1 MREMP
6 GGVRRISPEQG
17 GPVKG
22 VVSLMTISGAKKR
35 WQELLQF
42 PLGDRFSKPRTN
54 GLTMIIDKGLG
65 LGETRDL
72 LNLAGDYIDFFKLGF
87 GTSAL
92 YYNEVLEEKIH
103 LVSSRGVH
111 IYPGGTFLEV
121 AILQDKLRQY
131 LAMARDFGFTAIE
144 VSDGTIDLDL
154 KTRAEAITTAA
165 EMGFKVLSEVG
176 KKDPND
182 EFEIKE
188 IVQLVNHDLNYGAS
202 HVIVEGRESGKAV
215 GLYDK
220 EGNLILSDLEEL
232 VHSIG
237 DATRL
242 IWEAPIK
249 EQQQELVIRFGPNVN
264 IGNVNPHEVLALEA
278 LRVGLRADTLKSVLQ
293 RKNRE

>member
-1 MREMP
+1 MNIR
-6 GGVRRISPEQG
+6 GGKYS
-17 GPVKG
+17 
-22 VVSLMTISGAKKR
+22 

-42 PLGDRFSKPRTN
+42 PLGKRISKPR
-54 GLTMIIDKGLG
+54 LTGMSMVIDKGLG

-72 LNLAGDYIDFFKLGF
+72 LNLSANYIDFLKLGF

-92 YYNEVLEEKIH
+92 YDNDILEEKIH
-103 LVSSRGVH
+103 LVRSHGVD

-154 KTRAEAITTAA
+154 NLRAEAITTAV
-165 EMGFKVLSEVG
+165 EMGFKVLTEVG

-182 EFEIKE
+182 EVEIKE
-188 IVQLVNHDLNYGAS
+188 IVQLVNHDLSYGAT

-220 EGNLILSDLEEL
+220 DGNLIVSDLEEL
-232 VHSIG
+232 VYGIG
-237 DATRL
+237 DASRL
-242 IWEAPIK
+242 IWEAPLK
-249 EQQQELVIRFGPNVN
+249 EQQQELIIRFGPNVN

-278 LRVGLRADTLKSVLQ
+278 LRVGLRADTLKAVLLHHT
-293 RKNRE
+293 K

>member
-1 MREMP
+1 
-6 GGVRRISPEQG
+6 
-17 GPVKG
+17 
-22 VVSLMTISGAKKR
+22 MTTSGAKKT

-42 PLGDRFSKPRTN
+42 PMGKRSAKPRTT

-103 LVSSRGVH
+103 LVTSHGVD

-121 AILQDKLRQY
+121 AVLQDKLRQY
-131 LAMARDFGFTAIE
+131 LAMARDFGFTAVE
-144 VSDGTIDLDL
+144 VSDGTIDMSL
-154 KTRAEAITTAA
+154 KLRAEAITTAC

-176 KKDPND
+176 KKDPNN

-188 IVQLVNHDLNYGAS
+188 IVQLVNHDLSCGAS

-220 EGNLILSDLEEL
+220 DGNLIMSELEEL
-232 VHSIG
+232 VYSIN
-237 DATRL
+237 DATKL

-249 EQQQELVIRFGPNVN
+249 EQQQELILRFGANVN

-278 LRVGLRADTLKSVLQ
+278 LRVGLRADTLKAVLQ
-293 RKNRE
+293 RKNRN